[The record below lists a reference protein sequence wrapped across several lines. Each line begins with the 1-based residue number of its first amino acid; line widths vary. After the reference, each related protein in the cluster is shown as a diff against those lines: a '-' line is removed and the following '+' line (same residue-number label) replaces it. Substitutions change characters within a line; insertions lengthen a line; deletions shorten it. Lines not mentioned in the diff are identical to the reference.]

1 MRDTEYIFAVARIR
15 VLERNLL
22 TDDDIRQLCGMP
34 DVKSVVSYLADKGW
48 GDGNGQVG
56 PEELIGQEQD
66 KTLHLM
72 HELRVDPVVFEVLSC
87 PKYYHNVKC
96 AIKEICSSTE
106 VRRAYYDLPG
116 FGEEELKKAFAENDL
131 SKLPEDMRKAA
142 SRAFDVMSSTG
153 DGQWC
158 DVILDKACLVQMR
171 KDAYASKSKILVD
184 YVEANVSSADIKIA
198 FRAVRTGKDL
208 HFLQEALAP
217 CRDLDV
223 KRIALSAVKGEGD
236 LRAYLEGGRFKEAV
250 EALEA
255 SNSEFERWCDNQ
267 LIDALRPQK
276 TNSVSVGPI
285 VAYDLAKENELRNV
299 RIIVTAK
306 ANGFSEQETL
316 ERMREMYG

>member
-22 TDDDIRQLCGMP
+22 SDDDVRQMCGMP

-48 GDGNGQVG
+48 GDGNGQVSID
-56 PEELIGQEQD
+56 ELLSQEQD
-66 KTLHLM
+66 KTMHLM
-72 HELRVDPVVFEVLSC
+72 HELRVDPVVFDVLSC

-96 AIKEICSSTE
+96 AIKEICSNTDAP
-106 VRRAYYDLPG
+106 RAYYDLPG
-116 FGEEELKKAFAENDL
+116 FGEEELKKRFSENDM
-131 SKLPEDMRKAA
+131 SGLPEAMRKPAA
-142 SRAFDVMSSTG
+142 RAFDVMSSTS

-171 KDAYASKSKILVD
+171 DDAYATKSQILID

-198 FRAVRTGKDL
+198 FRATRTGKDL

-223 KRIALSAVKGEGD
+223 KHLAQMAVRGEAE
-236 LRAYLEGGRFKEAV
+236 LKNYLEGGRFKDAV
-250 EALEA
+250 EAIED
-255 SNSEFERWCDNQ
+255 SNSAFERWCDNR
-267 LIDALRPQK
+267 LIEALKPQK

-299 RIIVTAK
+299 RIIATAK
-306 ANGFSEQETL
+306 ANGFSENETL

>member
-15 VLERNLL
+15 VLERSLL
-22 TDDDIRQLCGMP
+22 SDDDIRQMCGMP
-34 DVKSVVSYLADKGW
+34 DVQSVVSYLADKGW
-48 GDGNGQVG
+48 GDGTGQVTAD
-56 PEELIGQEQD
+56 ELIAQEQA
-66 KTLHLM
+66 KTLRLM
-72 HELRVDPVVFEVLSC
+72 HELRVDPKVFEVLSS

-96 AIKEICSSTE
+96 AIKEICTNADVAS
-106 VRRAYYDLPG
+106 VYYDLDG
-116 FGEEELKKAFAENDL
+116 FGREELKKLFAENDIAR
-131 SKLPEDMRKAA
+131 LPEDMRKPAA
-142 SRAFDVMSSTG
+142 RAFDVMSTTG

-171 KDAYASKSKILVD
+171 KEAYASKSQILID
-184 YVEANVSSADIKIA
+184 YVEATLTSSDIKIA

-223 KRIALSAVKGEGD
+223 QRLASTAVRGESE
-236 LRAYLEGGRFKEAV
+236 LRAYLESGRFKDAV

-255 SNSEFERWCDNQ
+255 SNSEFERWCDNR
-267 LIDALRPQK
+267 LIHALMPQK

-285 VAYDLAKENELRNV
+285 VAYDLAKENELRCV

-306 ANGFSEQETL
+306 TNGFSEQETL